1 MLTVYS
7 IVKKYVTI
15 NNKECTANILLLKIF
30 LHTKSDFIVSGFA
43 MKPLPIIAFHFR
55 WRMLEDSLAFQ
66 LSSLAPLKGK
76 KMKS

>member
-7 IVKKYVTI
+7 IAKKYVTI
-15 NNKECTANILLLKIF
+15 NNKEYTANILLLKIF

-55 WRMLEDSLAFQ
+55 
-66 LSSLAPLKGK
+66 
-76 KMKS
+76 